1 MFEGL
6 VRQLLLGYLG
16 RYVKDIQ
23 REQLKITLWNEE
35 VLLENVELILEAF
48 DYLRLPCAL
57 REGRVGRLSIRI
69 PWKKL
74 GWDPIII
81 VLEDVFVRASD
92 RRDEEWSSEA
102 VERREFAGKKAKL
115 VAAELAKLSRRMC
128 GNEAGQS
135 FISYITAKILDSIQV
150 SIRNVHIL
158 YQANQNNL
166 QSSSAQMIFGLRLSS
181 LKIMK
186 QMSVSTKGQV
196 HKVVEITGLEI
207 YCNSSNGA
215 SSLKIRDNA
224 GDNQCLSN
232 ASCESN
238 QFHPILAPLNVSVS
252 LSVNRPGKLDIDTP
266 QWSVWAE
273 ITSLVICLD
282 DFQLRQILMLLDN
295 LTICQLREQYGRYR
309 PWSSPL
315 QRKLKNWQKLW
326 WRYAQECVLSDVR
339 KKLRKTS
346 WRYFGQRISNRRE
359 YVSLYKKKLVFLQQE
374 QSVDEQI
381 LQELEQME
389 RASDIEDILSYR
401 SIAECELQELLRECT
416 NNYVEPSLEKSRNDE
431 RSSGRSRGWLNWLSR
446 GMLGAGGT
454 DDSGQFSGVVS
465 DEVIKDIYEA
475 TEFHPPSLSNGD
487 TIARDNMCRCKV
499 KFLIHRISATLRS
512 MKSGKDV
519 AELLVDKASVEFTM
533 WEESALATAG
543 INSFGIIY
551 PQGKNVVVQMRQVLL
566 GESLQDP
573 DNPSCKIQVDISPRQ
588 ELALSIEVAIQP
600 LTVVIDTGFFLDCI
614 EFLDILESFEFQRER
629 VLSSLDGIEDD
640 RARILSKAEYVL
652 SSQRK
657 VSWNV
662 NIIDFILKMPWTGAD
677 SEPHEMSLKVRAF
690 LIKSKC
696 FLDEDQTYAPKGM
709 SSSLP
714 KYDFLELQ
722 SPDLCDHFEVKM
734 DDCEVKLISSSHSK
748 PLTVL
753 ENFSASNFL
762 ASCAIMDKLI
772 SKRLEVRMTISRFD
786 AHFSPSL
793 YLAAIELV
801 EYVNSVH
808 RQYELSPVRSLS
820 PYSNKLNNMKS
831 LIFGFSIAANLK
843 EITLHV
849 DLENEGENNSAC
861 TLSLIELN
869 IRYDYTELLKCWIC
883 AKAVNIIIYSLRDG
897 RKSHTVCSFG
907 SMSATG
913 ATCQQGFG
921 IGAGNMDKIDRT
933 VKSADICFSLDYEA
947 SRKETAGFHN
957 FFISLN
963 NGDLH
968 CHPYI
973 FAMMEEFFDRLAG
986 YGMSDNT
993 EISSPLIEDE
1003 RVSIALPGSG
1013 SQRFGFSNFIEAG
1026 CLDHASIMLSH
1037 FPFVTV
1043 RPSGDLS
1050 SIENS
1055 LLYDVADWR
1064 NNFSIR
1070 TRKSRNPKSI
1080 PRKRSKICLTSSL
1093 KSLFGLDARSLPS
1106 ESSTN
1111 QFVLNL
1117 NLCGVKVH
1125 FHDSSCIVGT
1135 VSLPT
1140 VDSAVVLSEDS
1151 MDILCS
1157 AEELVVSS
1165 SWWSQRFNEFLWGPS
1180 SENHSPVLNV
1190 RVKKGNTHLSSQ
1202 VEVSIGIQHVCCIL
1216 PPEYLAILIG
1226 YFSLP
1231 EWTSYSSKQRNIEN
1245 SSIQCAASES
1255 TVVYKFEILDSIVIL
1270 IEKERGSRFLKLEI
1284 PQFYCN
1290 FVEGRSV
1297 NCLLKDLP
1305 SECLVPEHKISK
1317 ESHCLNIFGRQLSLS
1332 VLLCKDDRD
1341 CRLSV
1346 DESGQKGIHTL
1357 IKTLNADVWLRIPRK
1372 NVSTS
1377 DASVCIMGKIYVCEL
1392 MADDNF
1398 LVHGFDALL
1407 DVINQLSSVQDESEL
1422 FTSDVLQFLQSRRSI
1437 NKYNTSLRVVPS
1449 MLLTEVVLSI
1459 DSLSTKL
1466 VHSTKDS
1473 ILSEPVARAEMQF
1486 KCSASLRNET
1496 AELLNFSFSSVVLY
1510 SLRSHAILARCTGP
1524 HSASSVL
1531 GITYSRFDQVKDEL
1545 SIFLPS
1551 LDIWLELLEW
1561 MKVVDM
1567 IRSIIGEMTDA
1578 EHREA
1583 SLANA
1588 DDGPRVVENTV
1599 LIVPGSPP
1607 NLASSD
1613 CVLSDNIKDTSF
1625 LIVKLENIGVAL
1637 HFPIDV
1643 CNFCCKFG
1651 KFECRPAEDHN
1662 MLSSVLGKKQCK
1674 FAVLTIKSKCTELG
1688 ISERSSNLRSFVEN
1702 ISLNIEIMED
1712 GDLHSSPFV
1721 QIFKMS
1727 LKTEIYSGETDN
1739 GHVSVDIQCDHID
1752 LVLSHQVF
1760 YFWHDVAL
1768 SIPEGESSQFAIG
1781 CVECKV
1787 HVRKVSL
1794 LLTDGRWSCSGPLL
1808 EILMRNLVFH
1818 ANVCR
1823 TTVECSIV
1831 SDLEANYN
1839 NIHKVMWEPF
1849 IEPWKFRISIGRKRA
1864 ISILLNSSIITDIH
1878 LDSVAQL
1885 NLNITESFLESV
1897 CRALE
1902 MIKDAWSEKKLT
1914 DLSETRTF
1922 LNSPYM
1928 EDASIGKHAPYILQ
1942 NLTSLPLSYCIFQG
1956 SGNSVE
1962 LDAKEVKG
1970 WSLVQSGCSVPI
1982 YSNET
1987 PEEQLLRFRPTRS
2000 SGQLNEK
2007 QSSGVAHHFISIKLD
2022 GTSVPSVPISM
2033 DLVGL
2038 SYFEVDFS
2046 KASNKLELEK
2056 TADIPRYTNLEEGI
2070 KTNAGE
2076 GFIVPVVF
2084 DVSVQRF
2091 NKLIRLYSTVIVY
2104 NETSVP
2110 LELRFDIPLGV
2121 SPKIID
2127 PIYPGQKFPLP
2138 LHLAEAGRIR
2148 WRPLGN
2154 SYVWSEPH
2162 HLPSILSQES
2172 KIGSLRSFVCY
2183 PSHPSSDPFRCCLSL
2198 KKIYLP
2204 PSVKPKKVSDLLNDI
2219 SKQPAGELGED
2230 LLLGLDK
2237 SSEHFIYQLSLST
2250 PLVVHN
2256 YLLQTVSL
2264 TIESGGVSRTAL
2276 LSEVQTNFH
2285 HVDPSHELGIQFHM
2299 EEFRPSVSRFSHAES
2314 FTTLAKFSGTKFT
2327 ASETLTFDPF
2337 INNGPI
2343 YVTVE
2348 KTLDAFSGARE
2359 LFIFVPYL
2367 IYNCVGFPLSISN
2380 SADELKDSLFTVPS
2394 CYELV
2399 EQEQVHIKKEGLSL
2413 LSCNHERDSESPA
2426 SRSECLWHDS
2436 SDNSSVPT
2444 WNDAVADGKR
2454 MARKPLIKLGPS
2466 IVQLEKDGKEDQ
2478 RRISLFALNKGRHWS
2493 NQSSSSNLNIV
2504 DDGHG
2509 KAKGYAYSPQPSS
2522 NLGNNM
2528 VRLCRSLPK
2537 HVEEKLS
2544 SNLWSNPFPLV
2555 PASGFTSVLVPQP
2568 VQNAAYVISATSSV
2582 ISEPFAGKTRAI
2594 TFQPRYVISNAC
2606 SKELCYKQK
2615 GTDFI
2620 FHLGKGQHSHLHWA
2634 DTARDLLVCICYDE
2648 HGWQWSGSF
2657 LPEILGDSQVKMR
2670 NDISGAVNMIRVEVQ
2685 NADISMWDDNVVVSL
2700 HNNPGTHLIL
2710 LSDDDSGYMP
2720 YRIENFS
2727 KERLRVYQQKCESF
2741 ETVVPSY
2748 HSCPYAWDEPCYPH
2762 RLIVEVPGERVLGSY
2777 ALDDIRESTAVHL
2790 PATSEKPERIFLIS
2804 ILAEGATKVLRII
2817 DSSYHVNPSI
2827 ENRKHEQRQ
2836 EIFSEYQEK
2845 VSIDIPYIGIS
2856 LINSLP
2862 QELLFACAKGIR
2874 VHLLQSMDRQN
2885 FSLKVLSLQIDNQ
2898 VRAATYPVILSF
2910 NRGYKSSSS
2919 NHDDGAQKN
2928 ENPQLHSDH
2937 HCKSV
2942 IHLAVSK
2949 WRKKDVSLISFEYVT
2964 LRVAEFHLELEQ
2976 EVVLGLSEFVK
2987 SVYLRYQNG
2996 VMPFSD
3002 PTLLPLLHD
3011 TPLLGNSHSHIPI
3024 SNDQNRNQRI
3034 SVLFPSVI
3042 PVGAPWQQIYKLAR
3056 RQRKI
3061 YVEMFDVGAIK
3072 FTLSFS
3078 SDPWMLR
3085 MGIPMSGDSLVHRG
3099 LMALADIEGARI
3111 YLREL
3116 KIVNHMAGWESIQE
3130 ILLRHY
3136 TRQLLHEMYKVLG
3149 SAGVIGNPMGFAR
3162 RLGLGIRDFL
3172 SVPARNVNQSPAG
3185 LVRGMAQG
3193 TTSLLSNTVYALSD
3207 AATQF
3212 SRAAQK
3218 GIVAL
3223 TFDEQAFSRIEKQ
3236 QRGTISHSEGV
3247 INEVLEGLTGVL
3259 QSPIRG
3265 AEKHGLPGVLSGAAL
3280 GLTGLV
3286 ARPAASIL
3294 EVTGR
3299 TAQSIRNRSKH
3310 YQTGTR
3316 RRIRLPR
3323 PLSKEFPLRPYS
3335 WEEAIGTSVLTEAG
3349 DGLKFKDEP
3358 LVMCRALKQA
3368 GKFVIMTERLI
3379 LLVSCPSLVD
3389 YANPNFQGIEA
3400 DPDWD
3405 LESEIFLDSVIHIDA
3420 NDGILHIVGSGSD
3433 AFLRQNQHQ
3442 AKRSGMRVQSGN
3454 PTLPLYQIDLELA
3467 PGKNAEEVLQILQ
3480 SVIER
3485 GKERGWGGGSVLHRV
3500 NIKCKSTGY

>member
-48 DYLRLPCAL
+48 DYLRLPFAL

-92 RRDEEWSSEA
+92 RRDEEWTSEA

-115 VAAELAKLSRRMC
+115 AAAELAKLSRRMDD
-128 GNEAGQS
+128 NEAGQS

-150 SIRNVHIL
+150 SIRNVDIL

-166 QSSSAQMIFGLRLSS
+166 QSPSAQMIFGVRLSS

-196 HKVVEITGLEI
+196 HKVVEITGLEV
-207 YCNSSNGA
+207 YCNSSNGGL
-215 SSLKIRDNA
+215 SFRENA
-224 GDNQCLSN
+224 GDSQCLSN

-238 QFHPILAPLNVSVS
+238 QFQPILAPLNVSVS

-273 ITSLVICLD
+273 ITSLVISLD
-282 DFQLRQILMLLDN
+282 DFQLQQILMLLDN

-326 WRYAQECVLSDVR
+326 WHYAQESVLSDVR

-346 WRYFGQRISNRRE
+346 WRYFGQRIRNRRE
-359 YVSLYKKKLVFLQQE
+359 YVSLYKKKLVFLRQE

-389 RASDIEDILSYR
+389 RASDTEDILSYR
-401 SIAECELQELLRECT
+401 SVAERELQELLCEST

-487 TIARDNMCRCKV
+487 AIASDNMCRCKV
-499 KFLIHRISATLRS
+499 KFLIHRISATLRTV
-512 MKSGKDV
+512 KSGIDV
-519 AELLVDKASVEFTM
+519 AELLVDEASVEFTM
-533 WEESALATAG
+533 WEESALAIAG
-543 INSFGIIY
+543 IDTFRIIY
-551 PQGKNVVVQMRQVLL
+551 PQDKNVVVQMRQVLL
-566 GESLQDP
+566 GESLQDA
-573 DNPSCKIQVDISPRQ
+573 DNPSCKIQVDISPKQ
-588 ELALSIEVAIQP
+588 EVALSIKVVIQP
-600 LTVVIDTGFFLDCI
+600 LTVVIDTEFFLDFI
-614 EFLDILESFEFQRER
+614 EFLDILGSFEFQHEWI
-629 VLSSLDGIEDD
+629 LSSLDGIEDD

-652 SSQRK
+652 SSRRK

-662 NIIDFILKMPWTGAD
+662 NIMDIILNVPWTGAD
-677 SEPHEMSLKVRAF
+677 SELREMSLKVGAF

-696 FLDEDQTYAPKGM
+696 LLDEDQNQTPKGFL
-709 SSSLP
+709 SSLP
-714 KYDFLELQ
+714 KYDFLELR
-722 SPDLCDHFEVKM
+722 SSDLRDHFEIQL

-748 PLTVL
+748 AVTVL

-772 SKRLEVRMTISRFD
+772 SKRLEVCMTVSRFD

-793 YLAAIELV
+793 YLAQMELV
-801 EYVNSVH
+801 EYLSSVH
-808 RQYELSPVRSLS
+808 RQYELSPARSLS
-820 PYSNKLNNMKS
+820 SYSNKLNNMKS
-831 LIFGFSIAANLK
+831 LSFGFSIAANLK
-843 EITLHV
+843 EFSLHV

-861 TLSLIELN
+861 TLSLVELD
-869 IRYDYTELLKCWIC
+869 IRYDCTEILKCWIC
-883 AKAVNIIIYSLRDG
+883 AQTLNIIINSLRDE
-897 RKSHTVCSFG
+897 RKGHTVCSFG

-913 ATCQQGFG
+913 APCQQGFS
-921 IGAGNMDKIDRT
+921 IGAGNMDKIDYRT
-933 VKSADICFSLDYEA
+933 VTSADFCFSLDYEA
-947 SRKETAGFHN
+947 SRMETAGFHN
-957 FFISLN
+957 FFIRLN

-973 FAMMEEFFDRLAG
+973 FAMMEEFFDRLSG
-986 YGMSDNT
+986 YGMSNNT
-993 EISSPLIEDE
+993 KILSHLIEDK
-1003 RVSIALPGSG
+1003 RVSIAPPCSG

-1026 CLDHASIMLSH
+1026 CPDHASIMLSH
-1037 FPFVTV
+1037 FPFVTIC
-1043 RPSGDLS
+1043 PSGYLS
-1050 SIENS
+1050 SLENS

-1070 TRKSRNPKSI
+1070 TRNSRNSKSI
-1080 PRKRSKICLTSSL
+1080 CRKRSKISFTSSL
-1093 KSLFGLDARSLPS
+1093 KSLFGVDAHSLPA

-1111 QFVLNL
+1111 QFLLNL
-1117 NLCGVKVH
+1117 NICGVKVH
-1125 FHDSSCIVGT
+1125 FHDSSCIIGT

-1140 VDSAVVLSEDS
+1140 VNSAVILSEDS

-1157 AEELVVSS
+1157 AEELVLTS
-1165 SWWSQRFNEFLWGPS
+1165 SWWSHRFNEFLWGPS
-1180 SENHSPVLNV
+1180 TENHSPVLNL

-1216 PPEYLAILIG
+1216 PPEYLAIIIG

-1231 EWTSYSSKQRNIEN
+1231 EWTSYSSKQLNREN
-1245 SSIQCAASES
+1245 SSNRCAESES
-1255 TVVYKFEILDSIVIL
+1255 TLVYKFEILDSTVIL
-1270 IEKERGSRFLKLEI
+1270 IEKERGSQSLKLEI
-1284 PQFYCN
+1284 PQLYCS
-1290 FVEGRSV
+1290 FVDGRSV
-1297 NCLLKDLP
+1297 NGLLKDLP
-1305 SECLVPEHKISK
+1305 SECLFPEHKISK
-1317 ESHCLNIFGRQLSLS
+1317 ESHCLNMFGRQLSLS
-1332 VLLCKDDRD
+1332 VLFCKNDRD
-1341 CRLSV
+1341 CRLSL
-1346 DESGQKGIHTL
+1346 DECGRKCAHTL
-1357 IKTLNADVWLRIPRK
+1357 IETLNADVWLRIPQE
-1372 NVSTS
+1372 NVLTS
-1377 DASVCIMGKIYVCEL
+1377 DASMCVMGKIYTCEL
-1392 MADDNF
+1392 MADDN
-1398 LVHGFDALL
+1398 LLIDGFDALL
-1407 DVINQLSSVQDESEL
+1407 DVINQLSSVQDESKL
-1422 FTSDVLQFLQSRRSI
+1422 FTSDVLQFLQTRRSI
-1437 NKYNTSLRVVPS
+1437 NKYNTSLPVVPS
-1449 MLLTEVVLSI
+1449 VLLTEVVVSV
-1459 DSLSTKL
+1459 DSLSTKFH
-1466 VHSTKDS
+1466 HSTEDS
-1473 ILSEPVARAEMQF
+1473 ILSPVARAETQF
-1486 KCSASLRNET
+1486 KCSASLRNDT
-1496 AELLNFSFSSVVLY
+1496 AEFLNFSFSSVVLY
-1510 SLRSHAILARCTGP
+1510 SLHSHAILARCTAP

-1561 MKVVDM
+1561 MKVIDM
-1567 IRSIIGEMTDA
+1567 ISSIVGEMTDA
-1578 EHREA
+1578 DHREA

-1588 DDGPRVVENTV
+1588 DDGPHVVENTV
-1599 LIVPGSPP
+1599 LIVPESPP

-1613 CVLSDNIKDTSF
+1613 SVVSDNIKQDTSS
-1625 LIVKLENIGVAL
+1625 LIVKLEDTGIAF

-1643 CNFCCKFG
+1643 CNFCCKHG

-1662 MLSSVLGKKQCK
+1662 MSSSLLGKKQCK
-1674 FAVLTIKSKCTELG
+1674 FVVLTIESKCTELF
-1688 ISERSSNLRSFVEN
+1688 ISKRNSNLRSFVEK
-1702 ISLNIEIMED
+1702 ISLNVEIMED
-1712 GDLHSSPFV
+1712 GGLHSSPFF
-1721 QIFKMS
+1721 QIFKIS
-1727 LKTEIYSGETDN
+1727 LGAEIYSGETDN
-1739 GHVSVDIQCDHID
+1739 RHVSADIQCDHID

-1768 SIPEGESSQFAIG
+1768 SIPEGGSSQFAIG
-1781 CVECKV
+1781 SFECNL
-1787 HVRKVSL
+1787 HVQKVSL
-1794 LLTDGRWSCSGPLL
+1794 LLNDGRWSCSGPLL
-1808 EILMRNLVFH
+1808 EILMKNLVFH

-1823 TTVECSIV
+1823 TSVEFSIV
-1831 SDLEANYN
+1831 SELEANYN
-1839 NIHKVMWEPF
+1839 NIHKVVWEPF
-1849 IEPWKFRISIGRKRA
+1849 IEPWKFQISISRKRE

-1885 NLNITESFLESV
+1885 NLNFTESFLESV
-1897 CRALE
+1897 CRAIE
-1902 MIKDAWSEKKLT
+1902 MIKDAWNEKKPT
-1914 DLSETRTF
+1914 NLSETRTF

-1928 EDASIGKHAPYILQ
+1928 EDASIGRYAPYILQ

-1956 SGNSVE
+1956 SGHSIK

-1970 WSLVQSGCSVPI
+1970 WSFVQSGCSVPI

-2056 TADIPRYTNLEEGI
+2056 TVDFPRYTNLEEDI

-2091 NKLIRLYSTVIVY
+2091 SKLIRLYSTVIVY

-2121 SPKIID
+2121 SPKIVD

-2162 HLPSILSQES
+2162 NLPNILSQES

-2204 PSVKPKKVSDLLNDI
+2204 PSAKPKKVSDLLKDI
-2219 SKQPAGELGED
+2219 SKDPAGEHDED

-2237 SSEHFIYQLSLST
+2237 SSKRFIYQLSLST
-2250 PLVVHN
+2250 SLVVHN
-2256 YLLQTVSL
+2256 YLPQAVSL

-2276 LSEVQTNFH
+2276 LSEVKTNFH
-2285 HVDPSHELGIQFHM
+2285 HVDPSHELGIEFHM
-2299 EEFRPSVSRFSHAES
+2299 EEYKPSVSRFSHAES
-2314 FTTLAKFSGTKFT
+2314 FTTLAKLSGTKFT

-2337 INNGPI
+2337 INNGPV

-2359 LFIFVPYL
+2359 LYIFVPYL
-2367 IYNCVGFPLSISN
+2367 IYNCVGFPLSISS
-2380 SADELKDSLFTVPS
+2380 SADELKESLFTVPS

-2399 EQEQVHIKKEGLSL
+2399 EQEEVHIKQEGLGL
-2413 LSCNHERDSESPA
+2413 LSCTHDHDSESPA
-2426 SRSECLWHDS
+2426 SRTDCLWHDS
-2436 SDNSSVPT
+2436 SDDSIV
-2444 WNDAVADGKR
+2444 WNDAGVDGKR
-2454 MARKPLIKLGPS
+2454 MARKPLIKLGHF
-2466 IVQLEKDGKEDQ
+2466 IGEKDGKESQ
-2478 RRISLFALNKGRHWS
+2478 RRISLFTPNKGRHWS

-2509 KAKGYAYSPQPSS
+2509 KAKGYAYSPHPSS
-2522 NLGNNM
+2522 SLGNNM

-2537 HVEEKLS
+2537 RVKEKLS
-2544 SNLWSNPFPLV
+2544 SNFWSNPFPLV

-2568 VQNAAYVISATSSV
+2568 LQSAAYVISATSSV
-2582 ISEPFAGKTRAI
+2582 LSEPFAGKTRAI

-2615 GTDFI
+2615 GTDII

-2648 HGWQWSGSF
+2648 PGWQWSGSF
-2657 LPEILGDSQVKMR
+2657 LPEILGDTQVKMR
-2670 NDISGAVNMIRVEVQ
+2670 NDISCAVNMIRVEVQ

-2700 HNNPGTHLIL
+2700 HKNPGTHLIL

-2741 ETVVPSY
+2741 ETMVPPY

-2790 PATSEKPERIFLIS
+2790 PATSEKPERILLIS
-2804 ILAEGATKVLRII
+2804 TLAEGATKVLRII

-2874 VHLLQSMDRQN
+2874 VHLLQSMDQQRV
-2885 FSLKVLSLQIDNQ
+2885 SLKVLSLQIDNQ

-2910 NRGYKSSSS
+2910 NRGYRSSSS
-2919 NHDDGAQKN
+2919 NHDDAAQKN
-2928 ENPQLHSDH
+2928 ENSQLHSDRP
-2937 HCKSV
+2937 CKSV
-2942 IHLAVSK
+2942 IHVAVSK
-2949 WRKKDVSLISFEYVT
+2949 WRKKDISLISFEYIT

-2987 SVYLRYQNG
+2987 SVYLRFHNG

-3024 SNDQNRNQRI
+3024 SSAQNKNQRI

-3042 PVGAPWQQIYKLAR
+3042 PVGAPWQQIYQLAR

-3116 KIVNHMAGWESIQE
+3116 KIVHHMAGWESLQE

-3136 TRQLLHEMYKVLG
+3136 TRQLLHEMYKLLG

-3162 RLGLGIRDFL
+3162 SLGLGIRDFL
-3172 SVPARNVNQSPAG
+3172 SVPAKNLNQSPAG

-3193 TTSLLSNTVYALSD
+3193 TTSLLSNTIYALSD

-3236 QRGTISHSEGV
+3236 QGGAISHSEGV
-3247 INEVLEGLTGVL
+3247 INEVLEGLTGLL

-3335 WEEAIGTSVLTEAG
+3335 WEEAIGIFVLTEAG
-3349 DGLKFKDEP
+3349 DGLKFKDEA
-3358 LVMCRALKQA
+3358 LVLCRALKQA
-3368 GKFVIMTERLI
+3368 GKFVIVTERLI
-3379 LLVSCPSLVD
+3379 LLISCPSLGD
-3389 YANPNFQGIEA
+3389 YANPEFQGIEA
-3400 DPDWD
+3400 DSDWD
-3405 LESEIFLDSVIHIDA
+3405 IESEIFLDSVVHIDA
-3420 NDGILHIVGSGSD
+3420 NDGILHIVGCGSD
-3433 AFLRQNQHQ
+3433 AFLKQNQHQ
-3442 AKRSGMRVQSGN
+3442 AKRSGMRVHCGN
-3454 PTLPLYQIDLELA
+3454 PTLPLYQTDLELA
-3467 PGKNAEEVLQILQ
+3467 PGKNAEELLQILQ
-3480 SVIER
+3480 SLIER
-3485 GKERGWGGGSVLHRV
+3485 GKERRFGGGSVLHRG

>member
-1 MFEGL
+1 
-6 VRQLLLGYLG
+6 
-16 RYVKDIQ
+16 
-23 REQLKITLWNEE
+23 
-35 VLLENVELILEAF
+35 
-48 DYLRLPCAL
+48 
-57 REGRVGRLSIRI
+57 
-69 PWKKL
+69 
-74 GWDPIII
+74 
-81 VLEDVFVRASD
+81 
-92 RRDEEWSSEA
+92 
-102 VERREFAGKKAKL
+102 
-115 VAAELAKLSRRMC
+115 
-128 GNEAGQS
+128 
-135 FISYITAKILDSIQV
+135 
-150 SIRNVHIL
+150 
-158 YQANQNNL
+158 
-166 QSSSAQMIFGLRLSS
+166 
-181 LKIMK
+181 
-186 QMSVSTKGQV
+186 
-196 HKVVEITGLEI
+196 
-207 YCNSSNGA
+207 
-215 SSLKIRDNA
+215 
-224 GDNQCLSN
+224 
-232 ASCESN
+232 
-238 QFHPILAPLNVSVS
+238 
-252 LSVNRPGKLDIDTP
+252 
-266 QWSVWAE
+266 
-273 ITSLVICLD
+273 
-282 DFQLRQILMLLDN
+282 MLLDN

-315 QRKLKNWQKLW
+315 SRKLKNWQKLW
-326 WRYAQECVLSDVR
+326 WHYAQESVLSDVR
-339 KKLRKTS
+339 KKLRRTS
-346 WRYFGQRISNRRE
+346 WRHFGQRISNRRE
-359 YVSLYKKKLVFLQQE
+359 YVSLYKKKLVFLRQE

-401 SIAECELQELLRECT
+401 SVAERELQELLCEST
-416 NNYVEPSLEKSRNDE
+416 NNFVEPSLEKSRNDE

-487 TIARDNMCRCKV
+487 TIASDNMCRCEV

-512 MKSGKDV
+512 MKSGKDM
-519 AELLVDKASVEFTM
+519 AELLVDEASVEFTM
-533 WEESALATAG
+533 WEESALAIAG
-543 INSFGIIY
+543 INTFRIIY
-551 PQGKNVVVQMRQVLL
+551 PQDKNVVVQMRQVLP
-566 GESLQDP
+566 GESLQAA
-573 DNPSCKIQVDISPRQ
+573 DNPSCKIQVDISPKQ
-588 ELALSIEVAIQP
+588 EVAMSIKVTIQP
-600 LTVVIDTGFFLDCI
+600 LTVVIDTEFFLDCI
-614 EFLDILESFEFQRER
+614 KFLDILESFEFQHER
-629 VLSSLDGIEDD
+629 ILSSLDGIEDD
-640 RARILSKAEYVL
+640 RIRILSKAEYVL
-652 SSQRK
+652 SSHRK

-662 NIIDFILKMPWTGAD
+662 DIIDVILNVPWTGAD
-677 SEPHEMSLKVRAF
+677 SELREMSLKVGAF

-696 FLDEDQTYAPKGM
+696 LLDEDQTYAPTGV

-722 SPDLCDHFEVKM
+722 SSDLCDHFEVKL

-748 PLTVL
+748 PVTVL
-753 ENFSASNFL
+753 ENFSASGFL
-762 ASCAIMDKLI
+762 ASCAIVDKLI
-772 SKRLEVRMTISRFD
+772 SKRLEVCMTVSRFD
-786 AHFSPSL
+786 AHFSPSI
-793 YLAAIELV
+793 YLAAMELV
-801 EYVNSVH
+801 EYVKAVH
-808 RQYELSPVRSLS
+808 HQYELSPVRSLS
-820 PYSNKLNNMKS
+820 PYSNNSNNMKS

-843 EITLHV
+843 EFTLLV

-861 TLSLIELN
+861 TFSLIELD
-869 IRYDYTELLKCWIC
+869 IRYDCTERLKCWIC
-883 AKAVNIIIYSLRDG
+883 AKALNIIIYSLKDE
-897 RKSHTVCSFG
+897 RKKHTVCLFG
-907 SMSATG
+907 SMSTTG
-913 ATCQQGFG
+913 APCQQGFS
-921 IGAGNMDKIDRT
+921 IGASNMDKIDYRT
-933 VKSADICFSLDYEA
+933 VTSADFCFSLDYEA
-947 SRKETAGFHN
+947 SRNETTGFHN
-957 FFISLN
+957 FFICLN

-973 FAMMEEFFDRLAG
+973 FPLMEEFFDRLAG
-986 YGMSDNT
+986 YGLSSNT
-993 EISSPLIEDE
+993 EILSPLIEDK
-1003 RVSIALPGSG
+1003 RVSIALPGAG

-1037 FPFVTV
+1037 FPFVTI
-1043 RPSGDLS
+1043 RPSGYLS
-1050 SIENS
+1050 SLENS

-1064 NNFSIR
+1064 NNFTTR

-1080 PRKRSKICLTSSL
+1080 PKKRSKICLASSL
-1093 KSLFGLDARSLPS
+1093 KSLFGMDARSLPV

-1125 FHDSSCIVGT
+1125 FHDSSCIIGT

-1140 VDSAVVLSEDS
+1140 VNSAVILSEDS

-1157 AEELVVSS
+1157 AEELVLTS
-1165 SWWSQRFNEFLWGPS
+1165 SWWSQRINEFLWGPS

-1231 EWTSYSSKQRNIEN
+1231 EWTSYSSKQLNFEN
-1245 SSIQCAASES
+1245 SSNQRAESES
-1255 TVVYKFEILDSIVIL
+1255 TLVYKFEILDSTVIL
-1270 IEKERGSRFLKLEI
+1270 IEKERGSQFLKLEI
-1284 PQFYCN
+1284 PQLYCS
-1290 FVEGRSV
+1290 FVDGRSL
-1297 NCLLKDLP
+1297 NGLLKDLP
-1305 SECLVPEHKISK
+1305 SECLVPEYKISK
-1317 ESHCLNIFGRQLSLS
+1317 ESHCLNMFGRQLSLS

-1341 CRLSV
+1341 CRLGV
-1346 DESGQKGIHTL
+1346 DERGQKYIHTL
-1357 IKTLNADVWLRIPRK
+1357 IETLNADVWLRIPRE
-1372 NVSTS
+1372 NVSS
-1377 DASVCIMGKIYVCEL
+1377 DASMCIMGKIYVCEL

-1398 LVHGFDALL
+1398 LIDGFAALL
-1407 DVINQLSSVQDESEL
+1407 DVINQLSSVQEESEL

-1437 NKYNTSLRVVPS
+1437 NKYNTSLPVVPS

-1466 VHSTKDS
+1466 HHSTKDS
-1473 ILSEPVARAEMQF
+1473 ILSEPLARAEMQF

-1496 AELLNFSFSSVVLY
+1496 AEFLNLSFSSVVLY
-1510 SLRSHAILARCTGP
+1510 SLRSHAILARCSAP

-1561 MKVVDM
+1561 MKIVDM
-1567 IRSIIGEMTDA
+1567 ISSIIGEMTDA
-1578 EHREA
+1578 DHWEA
-1583 SLANA
+1583 SSTNA
-1588 DDGPRVVENTV
+1588 DDDPHVVENTV
-1599 LIVPGSPP
+1599 LIVPESPS

-1613 CVLSDNIKDTSF
+1613 CVVSDNIKQDASF
-1625 LIVKLENIGVAL
+1625 LIVKLENIGVAF
-1637 HFPIDV
+1637 HFPINV
-1643 CNFCCKFG
+1643 CNFCCMYG
-1651 KFECRPAEDHN
+1651 KFKCGPAEDHN
-1662 MLSSVLGKKQCK
+1662 MSSSMLGKKQCK
-1674 FAVLTIKSKCTELG
+1674 FAVLTIKSKCTELC
-1688 ISERSSNLRSFVEN
+1688 ISERNSNLRSIVEN
-1702 ISLNIEIMED
+1702 ISLNVEIMED

-1721 QIFKMS
+1721 QIFKIN
-1727 LKTEIYSGETDN
+1727 LEAEIYNGKTDN
-1739 GHVSVDIQCDHID
+1739 RHVSADIQCDHID

-1760 YFWHDVAL
+1760 YFWHDVAM
-1768 SIPEGESSQFAIG
+1768 SIPEGGSSQFAIG
-1781 CVECKV
+1781 CFECKL
-1787 HVRKVSL
+1787 HVRRVSL

-1808 EILMRNLVFH
+1808 EILIRNLIFH
-1818 ANVCR
+1818 SNVCR

-1849 IEPWKFRISIGRKRA
+1849 IEPWKFQISISRKRE
-1864 ISILLNSSIITDIH
+1864 ISILLNSSIITDIR

-1885 NLNITESFLESV
+1885 NLNFTESFLESV

-1902 MIKDAWSEKKLT
+1902 MIKDAWDEKKPT

-1928 EDASIGKHAPYILQ
+1928 EDASIGRYAPYILQ

-1956 SGNSVE
+1956 SGNSA
-1962 LDAKEVKG
+1962 LDTKEVKG
-1970 WSLVQSGCSVPI
+1970 WSLVQSSCSVPI

-2038 SYFEVDFS
+2038 SYFVVDFS

-2056 TADIPRYTNLEEGI
+2056 TVDIPRYTNLEEGI
-2070 KTNAGE
+2070 NAGE

-2091 NKLIRLYSTVIVY
+2091 SKLIRLYSTVIVC

-2127 PIYPGQKFPLP
+2127 PIYPGQNSPLP

-2162 HLPSILSQES
+2162 NLPNILSQES

-2204 PSVKPKKVSDLLNDI
+2204 PSVKPKKVSDLLLKDI
-2219 SKQPAGELGED
+2219 SMEPAGKHSED

-2237 SSEHFIYQLSLST
+2237 SSKHFIYQLSLST

-2256 YLLQTVSL
+2256 YLPQAVSL

-2276 LSEVQTNFH
+2276 LSEFQVQTNFH
-2285 HVDPSHELGIQFHM
+2285 HVDPSHELGIEFHM
-2299 EEFRPSVSRFSHAES
+2299 EEFKPSVSRFSPAES

-2380 SADELKDSLFTVPS
+2380 SADELKESLFTVPS

-2413 LSCNHERDSESPA
+2413 LSCNHDHDSESPA
-2426 SRSECLWHDS
+2426 SQTDCLWHDS
-2436 SDNSSVPT
+2436 SDNSIVPT

-2454 MARKPLIKLGPS
+2454 MARKPLIKSGPS
-2466 IVQLEKDGKEDQ
+2466 IVHLEKDGKEDQ
-2478 RRISLFALNKGRHWS
+2478 RRISLFSPNKGRHWS

-2509 KAKGYAYSPQPSS
+2509 KAKGYAYSPHPSS
-2522 NLGNNM
+2522 SLGNNM

-2537 HVEEKLS
+2537 RVKEKLS
-2544 SNLWSNPFPLV
+2544 SNLWSKPFPLI

-2568 VQNAAYVISATSSV
+2568 LQNAAYVISVTSS
-2582 ISEPFAGKTRAI
+2582 ILSEPFAGKTRAI

-2620 FHLGKGQHSHLHWA
+2620 FHLGKEQHSHLHWA
-2634 DTARDLLVCICYDE
+2634 DSTRDLLVCICYDE
-2648 HGWQWSGSF
+2648 PGWQWSGSF
-2657 LPEILGDSQVKMR
+2657 LPEILGDTQVKVR

-2685 NADISMWDDNVVVSL
+2685 NADISMWDDNAVVSL
-2700 HNNPGTHLIL
+2700 HKNPGTHLIL

-2741 ETVVPSY
+2741 ETMVPSY

-2790 PATSEKPERIFLIS
+2790 PATSEKPERILLIS
-2804 ILAEGATKVLRII
+2804 TQAVGATKVLCII

-2874 VHLLQSMDRQN
+2874 VHLLQSMDQQKV
-2885 FSLKVLSLQIDNQ
+2885 SLKVLSLQIDNQ

-2910 NRGYKSSSS
+2910 NRGYRSSSS
-2919 NHDDGAQKN
+2919 NYDDGAQKN
-2928 ENPQLHSDH
+2928 ENSQLHSDNP
-2937 HCKSV
+2937 CKSV

-2949 WRKKDVSLISFEYVT
+2949 WRKKDLSLISFEYIT
-2964 LRVAEFHLELEQ
+2964 LRAAEFHLELEQ

-2987 SVYLRYQNG
+2987 SVYLRFQNG

-3011 TPLLGNSHSHIPI
+3011 NPLVGNSHSHIPI
-3024 SNDQNRNQRI
+3024 SSVQNKNQRI

-3042 PVGAPWQQIYKLAR
+3042 PVGAPWQQIYQLAR

-3116 KIVNHMAGWESIQE
+3116 KIVHHMAGWESIQE
-3130 ILLRHY
+3130 IVLRHY

-3162 RLGLGIRDFL
+3162 SLGLGIRDFL
-3172 SVPARNVNQSPAG
+3172 SVPARNLNQSPAG

-3236 QRGTISHSEGV
+3236 QRGASSHSEGV
-3247 INEVLEGLTGVL
+3247 INEVLEGLTGLL

-3294 EVTGR
+3294 EVTGK

-3323 PLSKEFPLRPYS
+3323 PLSREFPLRPYS
-3335 WEEAIGTSVLTEAG
+3335 WEEAIGISVLTEAG
-3349 DGLKFKDEP
+3349 DGLKFKDEA
-3358 LVMCRALKQA
+3358 LVMCRALTQA
-3368 GKFVIMTERLI
+3368 GKFVIVTERLI
-3379 LLVSCPSLVD
+3379 HLVSCPSLVD
-3389 YANPNFQGIEA
+3389 YANPEFQGIEA
-3400 DPDWD
+3400 DPEWD
-3405 LESEIFLDSVIHIDA
+3405 IESEIFLDSVIHIDA

-3442 AKRSGMRVQSGN
+3442 AKRSGMRVHGGN
-3454 PTLPLYQIDLELA
+3454 PTLPLYQTDLELA
-3467 PGKNAEEVLQILQ
+3467 PGKNAEELLQILQ
-3480 SVIER
+3480 SVIEL
-3485 GKERGWGGGSVLHRV
+3485 GKERGWGGRSVLHRC
-3500 NIKCKSTGY
+3500 NIKCKSTAY

>member
-1 MFEGL
+1 M
-6 VRQLLLGYLG
+6 
-16 RYVKDIQ
+16 
-23 REQLKITLWNEE
+23 
-35 VLLENVELILEAF
+35 
-48 DYLRLPCAL
+48 
-57 REGRVGRLSIRI
+57 
-69 PWKKL
+69 
-74 GWDPIII
+74 
-81 VLEDVFVRASD
+81 FVRASD
-92 RRDEEWSSEA
+92 RRDEEWTSEA
-102 VERREFAGKKAKL
+102 VERREFASKKAKL
-115 VAAELAKLSRRMC
+115 AAAELAKLSRRMND
-128 GNEAGQS
+128 NEAGQS
-135 FISYITAKILDSIQV
+135 FISYISAKILDSIQV

-166 QSSSAQMIFGLRLSS
+166 QSSSAQMIFGLKLSS

-196 HKVVEITGLEI
+196 HKVVEIMGLEV
-207 YCNSSNGA
+207 YCNTSNGG
-215 SSLKIRDNA
+215 SSFRDNVR
-224 GDNQCLSN
+224 DSQCLSN

-238 QFHPILAPLNVSVS
+238 HFHPILAPLNVSVS

-326 WRYAQECVLSDVR
+326 WHYAQESVLSDVR

-346 WRYFGQRISNRRE
+346 WRYFGQRMSNRRE
-359 YVSLYKKKLVFLQQE
+359 YVSLYKKKLVFLRQE

-381 LQELEQME
+381 LEKLEQME

-401 SIAECELQELLRECT
+401 SVAERELQELLCEST
-416 NNYVEPSLEKSRNDE
+416 NNHVEPSLEKSRNDE

-475 TEFHPPSLSNGD
+475 TEFHPPLLSNGD
-487 TIARDNMCRCKV
+487 TIASDNVCRCKV
-499 KFLIHRISATLRS
+499 KFLIHRISATLQS

-533 WEESALATAG
+533 WEESALAIAG
-543 INSFGIIY
+543 VNTFRIIY
-551 PQGKNVVVQMRQVLL
+551 PQNKNVVVQMRQVLL
-566 GESLQDP
+566 GESLQDA
-573 DNPSCKIQVDISPRQ
+573 DNPSCRIQVDILPRQ
-588 ELALSIEVAIQP
+588 EVALSIKVAIQP
-600 LTVVIDTGFFLDCI
+600 LTVVIDTEFSLDCT
-614 EFLDILESFEFQRER
+614 EFLDILGSFEFQHER
-629 VLSSLDGIEDD
+629 ILSSLDGIEDD

-652 SSQRK
+652 SSHRK

-662 NIIDFILKMPWTGAD
+662 NIIDVILNVPWTGAD
-677 SEPHEMSLKVRAF
+677 SELREMSLKVGAF

-696 FLDEDQTYAPKGM
+696 LLDEDHNYAPKGM

-714 KYDFLELQ
+714 NFLELQ
-722 SPDLCDHFEVKM
+722 SSDLCDYFEVQL
-734 DDCEVKLISSSHSK
+734 DDCEVKLVSSSQSK
-748 PLTVL
+748 PVTVL
-753 ENFSASNFL
+753 ENLSASNFL

-772 SKRLEVRMTISRFD
+772 SKRLEVCMRVSRFD

-793 YLAAIELV
+793 YVAAMELV

-808 RQYELSPVRSLS
+808 HQYELSPVRRLS
-820 PYSNKLNNMKS
+820 PYANKSNNMKS

-843 EITLHV
+843 EFSLHV
-849 DLENEGENNSAC
+849 NLENEGENNSAC
-861 TLSLIELN
+861 TLSLIELD
-869 IRYDYTELLKCWIC
+869 IRYDCTENLKCQIC
-883 AKAVNIIIYSLRDG
+883 ANALNIVLYSLRDE

-907 SMSATG
+907 GMSATG
-913 ATCQQGFG
+913 ARQQGFG
-921 IGAGNMDKIDRT
+921 IGASNMDKIDDST
-933 VKSADICFSLDYEA
+933 VTSADFRFSLDYEA
-947 SRKETAGFHN
+947 SRKETTGFHN
-957 FFISLN
+957 FFIHLN

-968 CHPYI
+968 CHPFI
-973 FAMMEEFFDRLAG
+973 FAMMEEFFDRLSG
-986 YGMSDNT
+986 YGMSNNT
-993 EISSPLIEDE
+993 EILSPLIEDK
-1003 RVSIALPGSG
+1003 RVSIAPPGSG

-1026 CLDHASIMLSH
+1026 CPDHTSIMLSH
-1037 FPFVTV
+1037 FPFVTIH
-1043 RPSGDLS
+1043 PSGYLGS
-1050 SIENS
+1050 LENS

-1080 PRKRSKICLTSSL
+1080 PRKRSNISLTSSL
-1093 KSLFGLDARSLPS
+1093 KSLRGLDARSLLA
-1106 ESSTN
+1106 ESSTD

-1135 VSLPT
+1135 VSLST
-1140 VDSAVVLSEDS
+1140 VNSAIVLSEDS

-1157 AEELVVSS
+1157 AEELVLTS
-1165 SWWSQRFNEFLWGPS
+1165 SWWSQRLNEFLWGSS

-1190 RVKKGNTHLSSQ
+1190 RVKKGNSRLSSQ
-1202 VEVSIGIQHVCCIL
+1202 LEVSIGIQHVCCIL
-1216 PPEYLAILIG
+1216 PPEYLAIIIG
-1226 YFSLP
+1226 YFLLP
-1231 EWTSYSSKQRNIEN
+1231 EWTSYSSKQLNLEN
-1245 SSIQCAASES
+1245 SGEQCAESES
-1255 TVVYKFEILDSIVIL
+1255 TLVCKFEILDSTVIL
-1270 IEKERGSRFLKLEI
+1270 IERERGSQSLKFEI
-1284 PQFYCN
+1284 PQLYCS
-1290 FVEGRSV
+1290 FVDGRYL
-1297 NCLLKDLP
+1297 NGLLKDIP
-1305 SECLVPEHKISK
+1305 SECLIPEHKISK
-1317 ESHCLNIFGRQLSLS
+1317 ESDCLNMFGRQLSLS
-1332 VLLCKDDRD
+1332 VLLCNDDGD
-1341 CRLSV
+1341 CRLSL
-1346 DESGQKGIHTL
+1346 DEHGRKCTHTL
-1357 IKTLNADVWLRIPRK
+1357 IETLDADVWLRIPQE

-1377 DASVCIMGKIYVCEL
+1377 DASMCIMGKIYKCEL
-1392 MADDNF
+1392 MADDN
-1398 LVHGFDALL
+1398 LLIDGFNVLL
-1407 DVINQLSSVQDESEL
+1407 SVINQLSSVQDESKL

-1437 NKYNTSLRVVPS
+1437 NKYNTSLPVVPS
-1449 MLLTEVVLSI
+1449 TLLAEVVLFI
-1459 DSLSTKL
+1459 DSLSAKFH
-1466 VHSTKDS
+1466 HSTKDS

-1496 AELLNFSFSSVVLY
+1496 TEFLNFSFSSMVLY
-1510 SLRSHAILARCTGP
+1510 SLHSDVILARCTAS
-1524 HSASSVL
+1524 HSASLVL

-1551 LDIWLELLEW
+1551 LDIWLELSKW
-1561 MKVVDM
+1561 MKVVDT
-1567 IRSIIGEMTDA
+1567 ISSIIGEMTDA
-1578 EHREA
+1578 DHWKA

-1588 DDGPRVVENTV
+1588 DDGPHVVENTV
-1599 LIVPGSPP
+1599 LIVPESPP

-1613 CVLSDNIKDTSF
+1613 CVVSDNIKQDTFF
-1625 LIVKLENIGVAL
+1625 LIVKLKNIGVAF

-1643 CNFCCKFG
+1643 CNFCCKYG
-1651 KFECRPAEDHN
+1651 KLECRPAEDHN
-1662 MLSSVLGKKQCK
+1662 VSSSMLGKKQCK
-1674 FAVLTIKSKCTELG
+1674 FAVLTIKSKSTELF
-1688 ISERSSNLRSFVEN
+1688 ISERNSNLRSVVEK
-1702 ISLNIEIMED
+1702 ISLSVEIMED
-1712 GDLHSSPFV
+1712 GDLHSSPFI
-1721 QIFKMS
+1721 QIFKIG
-1727 LKTEIYSGETDN
+1727 LEAEILSGETDN
-1739 GHVSVDIQCDHID
+1739 RHVSADVKCDHID

-1768 SIPEGESSQFAIG
+1768 SIPDGGSSQFAIG
-1781 CVECKV
+1781 CFEWKL

-1818 ANVCR
+1818 ANVGR

-1849 IEPWKFRISIGRKRA
+1849 IEPWKFQISISRKRE

-1885 NLNITESFLESV
+1885 NLNFTESFLESV

-1902 MIKDAWSEKKLT
+1902 MIKDAWNEKKPT

-1928 EDASIGKHAPYILQ
+1928 EDASIGRYAPYILQ

-1956 SGNSVE
+1956 SGNSVK
-1962 LDAKEVKG
+1962 LDAKEAKG
-1970 WSLVQSGCSVPI
+1970 WSLLQSGSSVPI

-2007 QSSGVAHHFISIKLD
+2007 QSSGVAHHFISVKLD

-2033 DLVGL
+2033 DLVGF

-2056 TADIPRYTNLEEGI
+2056 TVDIPRYANLEEDI
-2070 KTNAGE
+2070 KTNVGE

-2091 NKLIRLYSTVIVY
+2091 SKLIRLYSTVILY

-2121 SPKIID
+2121 SPKIMD

-2162 HLPSILSQES
+2162 NLPNILSLES

-2204 PSVKPKKVSDLLNDI
+2204 PSVKPKKVSDLLKDI
-2219 SKQPAGELGED
+2219 SKEPAGEHDED
-2230 LLLGLDK
+2230 LLLGLGK
-2237 SSEHFIYQLSLST
+2237 SSKHFIYQLSLST

-2256 YLLQTVSL
+2256 YLPQVVSL

-2285 HVDPSHELGIQFHM
+2285 HVDPSHELGIEFHM
-2299 EEFRPSVSRFSHAES
+2299 EEFKPSVSRFSHAES

-2380 SADELKDSLFTVPS
+2380 SADELKESLFTVPS

-2399 EQEQVHIKKEGLSL
+2399 EQERVHIKKEGLSL
-2413 LSCNHERDSESPA
+2413 LSCNHDHDSESPP
-2426 SRSECLWHDS
+2426 SRTDCLWHDS
-2436 SDNSSVPT
+2436 SENSIFPT
-2444 WNDAVADGKR
+2444 WNDTVTDGKK
-2454 MARKPLIKLGPS
+2454 MARKPLIKSGHS
-2466 IVQLEKDGKEDQ
+2466 TGEKDGKENQ
-2478 RRISLFALNKGRHWS
+2478 RRISLFNPNKGTHWS
-2493 NQSSSSNLNIV
+2493 NHSSSSNLNIV

-2509 KAKGYAYSPQPSS
+2509 KAKGYAYSPHPSS
-2522 NLGNNM
+2522 SLGSNM

-2537 HVEEKLS
+2537 HVKEKLS

-2568 VQNAAYVISATSSV
+2568 LQNAAYVISATSSV
-2582 ISEPFAGKTRAI
+2582 LSEPFAGKTRAI

-2606 SKELCYKQK
+2606 SKELYYKQK

-2648 HGWQWSGSF
+2648 PGWQWSGSF
-2657 LPEILGDSQVKMR
+2657 LPEILGDTQVKMR

-2700 HNNPGTHLIL
+2700 HKNPGTHLIL
-2710 LSDDDSGYMP
+2710 LSDDDSGYIP

-2741 ETVVPSY
+2741 ETTIPSY

-2790 PATSEKPERIFLIS
+2790 PATSEKPERILLICT
-2804 ILAEGATKVLRII
+2804 LAEGATKVLRII

-2827 ENRKHEQRQ
+2827 ENQKHEQRQ
-2836 EIFSEYQEK
+2836 ETFSEYQEK

-2856 LINSLP
+2856 LINSSP

-2874 VHLLQSMDRQN
+2874 VHLLQSMDQQKV
-2885 FSLKVLSLQIDNQ
+2885 SLKVLSLQIDNQ

-2910 NRGYKSSSS
+2910 DRGYRISSS
-2919 NHDDGAQKN
+2919 NHDDGAQKS
-2928 ENPQLHSDH
+2928 ENLQLHSDH
-2937 HCKSV
+2937 PCKSV
-2942 IHLAVSK
+2942 IHVAVSK
-2949 WRKKDVSLISFEYVT
+2949 WRKKDISLISFEYIT

-2987 SVYLRYQNG
+2987 SVYLRFQNG
-2996 VMPFSD
+2996 AMPFSD

-3024 SNDQNRNQRI
+3024 GSAQNKNQRI

-3042 PVGAPWQQIYKLAR
+3042 PVGAPWQQIYQLAR

-3061 YVEMFDVGAIK
+3061 YVEMFNVGAIK

-3085 MGIPMSGDSLVHRG
+3085 MGIPMSGDSLVHRS

-3116 KIVNHMAGWESIQE
+3116 KIVHHMAGWESIQE

-3136 TRQLLHEMYKVLG
+3136 IRQLLHEMYKVLG

-3162 RLGLGIRDFL
+3162 SLGLGIRDFL
-3172 SVPARNVNQSPAG
+3172 SVPARNLNQSPAG

-3193 TTSLLSNTVYALSD
+3193 TTSLLSNTVYALTD

-3223 TFDEQAFSRIEKQ
+3223 TFDEQVFSRIEKQ
-3236 QRGTISHSEGV
+3236 QRGAISHSEGV
-3247 INEVLEGLTGVL
+3247 INEVLEGLTGLL

-3349 DGLKFKDEP
+3349 DGLKFKDEA

-3368 GKFVIMTERLI
+3368 GKFVIVTERLI
-3379 LLVSCPSLVD
+3379 LLVSCPSLGD
-3389 YANPNFQGIEA
+3389 YANPDFQGIEA
-3400 DPDWD
+3400 DSDWD
-3405 LESEIFLDSVIHIDA
+3405 IESEIFLDSVIHVDA
-3420 NDGILHIVGSGSD
+3420 NDGILHVVGCGSE

-3442 AKRSGMRVQSGN
+3442 AKRSGMRVLCGN
-3454 PTLPLYQIDLELA
+3454 PTLPLYQTDLELA
-3467 PGKNAEEVLQILQ
+3467 PGKSAEELLQILQ
-3480 SVIER
+3480 SVIEH
-3485 GKERGWGGGSVLHRV
+3485 GKERRWGGGSVVHRG